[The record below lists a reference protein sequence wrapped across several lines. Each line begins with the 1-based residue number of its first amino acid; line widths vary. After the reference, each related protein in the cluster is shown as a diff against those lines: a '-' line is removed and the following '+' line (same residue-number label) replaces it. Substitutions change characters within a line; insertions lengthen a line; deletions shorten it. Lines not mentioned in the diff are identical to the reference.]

1 MLSKLTF
8 CCWLITD
15 DNELLAI
22 QIRLKAFTALTND
35 VRKANATW
43 TGGSTGETLL
53 QDANLNDLLMYK
65 Q

>member
-1 MLSKLTF
+1 MLSKITF

-22 QIRLKAFTALTND
+22 QICLKAFTSLIND

-43 TGGSTGETLL
+43 NGGSTAETLL